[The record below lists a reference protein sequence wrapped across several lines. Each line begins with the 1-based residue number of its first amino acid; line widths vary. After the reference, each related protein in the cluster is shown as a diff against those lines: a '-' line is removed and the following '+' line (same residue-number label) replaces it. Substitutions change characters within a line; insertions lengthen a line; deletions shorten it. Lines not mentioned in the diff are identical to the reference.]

1 MAVIPGGERNRS
13 TYEDNGMNVKTLIW
27 VSVFAVILTWSAF
40 EPADRLTWWME
51 VIPAI
56 AGLVILFLTRQRF
69 PLTELVYVLI
79 LVHSIILMV
88 GGHYTYADV
97 PVGDWLR
104 DLTGGDRNNYDKL
117 GHLAQGF
124 IPVMIAREIMIR
136 NKVVSSTSWLTFLLL
151 CVVLAFSA
159 FYELIE
165 WWAALVS
172 AEAADS
178 FLGTQGYVWD
188 TQSDMLW
195 ALCGAILALL
205 TLSKLHDR
213 QIKALVNCP

>member
-1 MAVIPGGERNRS
+1 MNIKILMWVI
-13 TYEDNGMNVKTLIW
+13 VFL
-27 VSVFAVILTWSAF
+27 SVLTWSAI

-56 AGLVILFLTRQRF
+56 VGFIVLIMTRKRF
-69 PLTELVYVLI
+69 PLTELVYFLI
-79 LVHSIILMV
+79 LVHAIILMV
-88 GGHYTYADV
+88 GGHYTYAEV
-97 PVGDWLR
+97 PLGDWLR
-104 DLTGGDRNNYDKL
+104 DLVGGGRNNYDKL

-136 NKVVSSTSWLTFLLL
+136 NKVVAVKGWMTFLLL
-151 CVVLAFSA
+151 SVVLAFSA

-172 AEAADS
+172 SEAAES

-205 TLSKLHDR
+205 SLSKLHDR
-213 QIKALVNCP
+213 QIDTLH

>member
-1 MAVIPGGERNRS
+1 
-13 TYEDNGMNVKTLIW
+13 MNFRVLTWIAIFLL
-27 VSVFAVILTWSAF
+27 VLTWSAI

-56 AGLVILFLTRQRF
+56 LGLGVLVMTRQRF
-69 PLTELVYVLI
+69 PLTELVYFLI
-79 LVHSIILMV
+79 LIHAIILMV
-88 GGHYTYADV
+88 GGHYTYAEV

-104 DLTGGDRNNYDKL
+104 DFTGGERNNYDKL

-124 IPVMIAREIMIR
+124 VPFMIAREIMIR
-136 NKVVSSTSWLTFLLL
+136 NKVVTVRAWLNFLLL
-151 CVVLAFSA
+151 CIVLALSA

-165 WWAALVS
+165 WWAALLS
-172 AEAADS
+172 AEAADA

-195 ALCGAILALL
+195 ALSGGILALL
-205 TLSKLHDR
+205 TLSRWHDR
-213 QIKALVNCP
+213 QISDITNIR

>member
-1 MAVIPGGERNRS
+1 
-13 TYEDNGMNVKTLIW
+13 MNFKTLIW
-27 VSVFAVILTWSAF
+27 ITFFLSVLIWSAI

-51 VIPAI
+51 VIPALL
-56 AGLVILFLTRQRF
+56 GFVILWLTRKRF
-69 PLTELVYVLI
+69 PLTGLVYVLI
-79 LVHSIILMV
+79 LIHCVILMV
-88 GGHYTYADV
+88 GGHYTYAEV

-124 IPVMIAREIMIR
+124 VPVMIAREIMIR
-136 NKVVSSTSWLTFLLL
+136 NRVVAVRGWLTFLLL
-151 CVVLAFSA
+151 CVVLAVSA

-165 WWAALVS
+165 WWAALLS
-172 AEAADS
+172 EEAADA

-195 ALCGAILALL
+195 ALCGATLALV
-205 TLSKLHDR
+205 TLSKWHDR
-213 QIKALVNCP
+213 QISTLP

>member
-1 MAVIPGGERNRS
+1 
-13 TYEDNGMNVKTLIW
+13 MNIKILIW
-27 VSVFAVILTWSAF
+27 VIVFLSVLTWSAI

-56 AGLVILFLTRQRF
+56 VGFIVLIMTRKHF
-69 PLTELVYVLI
+69 PLTELVYFLI
-79 LVHSIILMV
+79 LIHAIILMV
-88 GGHYTYADV
+88 GGHYTYAEV
-97 PVGDWLR
+97 PLGDWLR
-104 DLTGGDRNNYDKL
+104 DLVGGGRNNYDKL

-136 NKVVSSTSWLTFLLL
+136 NKVVAVKGWLTFLLL
-151 CVVLAFSA
+151 SVVLAFSA

-172 AEAADS
+172 SEAAES
-178 FLGTQGYVWD
+178 FLGTQGYIWD

-205 TLSKLHDR
+205 SLSKLHDR
-213 QIKALVNCP
+213 QISALTKSS

>member
-1 MAVIPGGERNRS
+1 
-13 TYEDNGMNVKTLIW
+13 MNSKTLIW
-27 VSVFAVILTWSAF
+27 LVIFLSVLLWSAI

-56 AGLVILFLTRQRF
+56 LGLMILIATRRFF

-79 LVHSIILMV
+79 LIHAVILMV
-88 GGHYTYADV
+88 GGHYTYAEV

-104 DLTGGDRNNYDKL
+104 DYLGQDRNNYDKL

-124 IPVMIAREIMIR
+124 IPAMIAREIMVR
-136 NKVVSSTSWLTFLLL
+136 NAVVATRGWLAFLVV
-151 CVVLAFSA
+151 CIVLAFSA

-165 WWAALVS
+165 WWAALAS
-172 AEAADS
+172 EEAAES

-188 TQSDMLW
+188 TQSDMMW
-195 ALCGAILALL
+195 ALSGAVLALL
-205 TLSKLHDR
+205 VLSKLHDR
-213 QIKALVNCP
+213 QISSLPK

>member
-1 MAVIPGGERNRS
+1 MNIKILMWVI
-13 TYEDNGMNVKTLIW
+13 VFL
-27 VSVFAVILTWSAF
+27 SVLTWSAI

-56 AGLVILFLTRQRF
+56 VGFIVLIMTRQRF
-69 PLTELVYVLI
+69 PLTELVYFLI
-79 LVHSIILMV
+79 LVHAIILMV
-88 GGHYTYADV
+88 GGHYTYAEV
-97 PVGDWLR
+97 PLGDWLR
-104 DLTGGDRNNYDKL
+104 DLVGGGRNNYDKL

-136 NKVVSSTSWLTFLLL
+136 NKVVSVKGWLTFLLL
-151 CVVLAFSA
+151 SVVLAFSA

-172 AEAADS
+172 SEAAES

-205 TLSKLHDR
+205 SLSKLHDR
-213 QIKALVNCP
+213 QISALTQSS

>member
-1 MAVIPGGERNRS
+1 
-13 TYEDNGMNVKTLIW
+13 MNIKILIW
-27 VSVFAVILTWSAF
+27 VIVFLSVLTWSAI
-40 EPADRLTWWME
+40 EPADRLTWLLE

-56 AGLVILFLTRQRF
+56 VGFIVLIMTRKRF
-69 PLTELVYVLI
+69 PLTELVYFLI
-79 LVHSIILMV
+79 LVHAIILMV
-88 GGHYTYADV
+88 GGHYTYAEV
-97 PVGDWLR
+97 PLGDWLR
-104 DLTGGDRNNYDKL
+104 DLVGGGRNNYDKL

-136 NKVVSSTSWLTFLLL
+136 NKVVAARGWLTFLLL
-151 CVVLAFSA
+151 SVVLAFSA

-172 AEAADS
+172 SEAAEA

-205 TLSKLHDR
+205 SLSKLHDR
-213 QIKALVNCP
+213 QISALTKSP